1 MVERTKMPTREDG
14 KVRWRKD
21 GGGTFRLAR
30 GKIVKPKEIFLA
42 HPDEI
47 PKGFRDTVIALE
59 DLPEDKSPKP
69 ASPGPRFELLSKN
82 GGWYDVINT
91 ESEKPVNDKSL
102 RASEA
107 KELIEE
113 LT

>member
-1 MVERTKMPTREDG
+1 MERTKTPTREDG
-14 KVRWRKD
+14 KIRWRKD

-30 GKIVKPKEIFLA
+30 GKIVKPNEIFLA

-59 DLPEDKSPKP
+59 DLTEEAPPMPTSNK
-69 ASPGPRFELLSKN
+69 PRFELRSKS
-82 GGWYDVINT
+82 GGWYDAINT
-91 ESEKPVNDKSL
+91 ESGKPVNDKSL

-113 LT
+113 LS